1 MSAAEAK
8 TGRLPPASDANGP
21 DVARITLR
29 RAAEQAREALTDW
42 VRVYQDE
49 KDMAALTA
57 LDAALAEPK
66 ETFAESLFRR
76 SWEAHRAALAEP
88 NAKPEPYTLAEL
100 FAQFAAKQRP
110 LDADMAAIINANLDS
125 LYITDEPAAALAQP
139 DAKREPA
146 TVEQIDEEY
155 IGPVIDARWHD
166 FEAGFRAAERFHGIR
181 AREQQPGAAGM
192 SGAEADRV
200 LTDEIGWQPCRYP
213 ACVDDSGRC
222 ARLFAGE
229 CSGPGGVV
237 A

>member
-49 KDMAALTA
+49 KDMAALAA
-57 LDAALAEPK
+57 LDAALAE
-66 ETFAESLFRR
+66 
-76 SWEAHRAALAEP
+76 
-88 NAKPEPYTLAEL
+88 
-100 FAQFAAKQRP
+100 
-110 LDADMAAIINANLDS
+110 
-125 LYITDEPAAALAQP
+125 P

-146 TVEQIDEEY
+146 TVEQ
-155 IGPVIDARWHD
+155 VN
-166 FEAGFRAAERFHGIR
+166 EAYKANYDNGWFSLIFFHAWREAERFHGIG
-181 AREQQPGAAGM
+181 ATEQQPGAAGM
-192 SGAEADRV
+192 SGPEADRV
-200 LTDEIGWQPCRYP
+200 LTDALRKPCRYP
-213 ACVDDSGRC
+213 ACQDADGRC
-222 ARLFAGE
+222 PRIFAGQ